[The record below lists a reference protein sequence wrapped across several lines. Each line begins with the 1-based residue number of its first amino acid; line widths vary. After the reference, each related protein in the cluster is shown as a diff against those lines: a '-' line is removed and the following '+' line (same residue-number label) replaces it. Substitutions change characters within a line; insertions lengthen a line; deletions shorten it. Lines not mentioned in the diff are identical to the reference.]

1 MCSCA
6 ALIHFNPPHLRP
18 RMFQSKSR
26 KPISVFARLEKD
38 TPSQS
43 TELNLSVL
51 RFTLGIPGLDES
63 YLPRWLGYGFGSLL
77 VLNHFAASSSI
88 TPAQLR
94 TETLGLSLAAFSVAL
109 PYFGRFLKGSTVSDQ
124 VTLPED
130 AKQVFVMS
138 QSSLDSRREDLAWAT
153 YVLLRNTNSISVII
167 SVQNEL
173 CVRGY
178 WRTPDDVSKED
189 MLNWFKSQ
197 ISGIGLSDLR
207 DVLYFPQLTD
217 SERWKIL
224 PSGIQSL
231 IVQPIVCASCTPD
244 KETVEV
250 EGFIMLASNLSYAYS
265 EKDKAW
271 IRAIGNKFKDHVS
284 YS

>member
-88 TPAQLR
+88 TPAQLSFCIYVCVEDR
-94 TETLGLSLAAFSVAL
+94 DFGSVTGRLFGCTSLFW
-109 PYFGRFLKGSTVSDQ
+109 
-124 VTLPED
+124 E
-130 AKQVFVMS
+130 VF
-138 QSSLDSRREDLAWAT
+138 
-153 YVLLRNTNSISVII
+153 
-167 SVQNEL
+167 
-173 CVRGY
+173 
-178 WRTPDDVSKED
+178 
-189 MLNWFKSQ
+189 
-197 ISGIGLSDLR
+197 
-207 DVLYFPQLTD
+207 
-217 SERWKIL
+217 
-224 PSGIQSL
+224 
-231 IVQPIVCASCTPD
+231 
-244 KETVEV
+244 
-250 EGFIMLASNLSYAYS
+250 EGFDRVRSSNSS
-265 EKDKAW
+265 
-271 IRAIGNKFKDHVS
+271 
-284 YS
+284 

>member
-1 MCSCA
+1 
-6 ALIHFNPPHLRP
+6 
-18 RMFQSKSR
+18 
-26 KPISVFARLEKD
+26 
-38 TPSQS
+38 
-43 TELNLSVL
+43 
-51 RFTLGIPGLDES
+51 
-63 YLPRWLGYGFGSLL
+63 
-77 VLNHFAASSSI
+77 
-88 TPAQLR
+88 
-94 TETLGLSLAAFSVAL
+94 
-109 PYFGRFLKGSTVSDQ
+109 
-124 VTLPED
+124 
-130 AKQVFVMS
+130 MS